1 MADPNIG
8 VEGPPELRMRSSS
21 DVSDLAQL
29 LRGIPASV
37 IAANWSLFRDPGAD
51 RSTYDLSRPVNI
63 LDVFISHSWSGS
75 PLWKQISF
83 LTTLYLREGYIAMF
97 IVVIP
102 LSIGVYVLPSHQEL
116 ASVLVELVGVIA
128 MCLGVVYGYRLVKKK
143 SEDMVFLDK
152 CCIPQDDPAAKER
165 GICSISV
172 FLHHSSR
179 LMILWSPD
187 YFSRLWCVF
196 ELASFLR
203 AHSPDAIV
211 LVSTLQ
217 SRFCISVTICEIAVL
232 VTVILSDLLFKIH
245 PLAFY
250 APLVVLIVLEV
261 IVTFVICVE
270 VISGF
275 VPAKSKINEQVESF
289 RVSEAQ
295 CSLPEDNRVL
305 RETIAQWDRHVPV
318 YDYLGSAYCVSH
330 IYADSDAQRAVVV
343 VR

>member
-8 VEGPPELRMRSSS
+8 VEGPSELRMRSSS

-37 IAANWSLFRDPGAD
+37 IAANWCLFRDPGAD

-143 SEDMVFLDK
+143 SEDMVFLNK

-165 GICSISV
+165 GICSIHV
-172 FLHHSSR
+172 L
-179 LMILWSPD
+179 IA
-187 YFSRLWCVF
+187 CVM
-196 ELASFLR
+196 LACRTPLFAFVACKLTTSAGR
-203 AHSPDAIV
+203 HGVPNWIVIVVV
-211 LVSTLQ
+211 LVFGVLYDATEIVGGGVALFDSSLAT
-217 SRFCISVTICEIAVL
+217 RFKLPEPYGWV
-232 VTVILSDLLFKIH
+232 
-245 PLAFY
+245 
-250 APLVVLIVLEV
+250 
-261 IVTFVICVE
+261 FVI
-270 VISGF
+270 
-275 VPAKSKINEQVESF
+275 PACGCLLAIW
-289 RVSEAQ
+289 R
-295 CSLPEDNRVL
+295 
-305 RETIAQWDRHVPV
+305 T
-318 YDYLGSAYCVSH
+318 YCGLTF
-330 IYADSDAQRAVVV
+330 
-343 VR
+343 